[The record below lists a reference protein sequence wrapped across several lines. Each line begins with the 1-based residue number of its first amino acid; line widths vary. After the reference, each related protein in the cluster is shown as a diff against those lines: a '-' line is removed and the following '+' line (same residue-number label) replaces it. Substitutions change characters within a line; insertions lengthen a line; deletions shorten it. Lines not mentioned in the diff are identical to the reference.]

1 MEKSQNTIEN
11 ADMLADKNIDYIE
24 VWKTYMDLIKDN
36 NAKRFNANLTFVATS
51 IASFYFMYK
60 DGMKISVF
68 YIFCTRFFTS
78 KK

>member
-36 NAKRFNANLTFVATS
+36 NGENS
-51 IASFYFMYK
+51 Q
-60 DGMKISVF
+60 
-68 YIFCTRFFTS
+68 
-78 KK
+78 